1 MTARPTSAV
10 HMEPPSPATRLRP
23 IRIAVPRDSRAMHR
37 NCSPPV
43 LEKIYLP
50 VDPGVE
56 RHQGLGLSEKPLDP
70 LWQDRHRTSL
80 LVALPALARRDM
92 RIISEHRYV
101 GTARRNHGLSLPPI
115 AVFKPHDVV
124 LAQVAPRLDF
134 YEEKRDLPHVF
145 ESMLGLDRDMG
156 GLVFGQK
163 LYLVASC
170 HPRGARHHHP
180 VLRPVV
186 MHLQRERFARFD
198 HDALDLKALACIDAL
213 VVAPGAIDPA
223 V

>member
-1 MTARPTSAV
+1 MDQADGKVRTCRRSRSPLVFSPT
-10 HMEPPSPATRLRP
+10 
-23 IRIAVPRDSRAMHR
+23 
-37 NCSPPV
+37 
-43 LEKIYLP
+43 
-50 VDPGVE
+50 G
-56 RHQGLGLSEKPLDP
+56 
-70 LWQDRHRTSL
+70 
-80 LVALPALARRDM
+80 
-92 RIISEHRYV
+92 
-101 GTARRNHGLSLPPI
+101 SLPPI

-180 VLRPVV
+180 VDRKSTRLNSSHV
-186 MHLQRERFARFD
+186 
-198 HDALDLKALACIDAL
+198 
-213 VVAPGAIDPA
+213 
-223 V
+223 